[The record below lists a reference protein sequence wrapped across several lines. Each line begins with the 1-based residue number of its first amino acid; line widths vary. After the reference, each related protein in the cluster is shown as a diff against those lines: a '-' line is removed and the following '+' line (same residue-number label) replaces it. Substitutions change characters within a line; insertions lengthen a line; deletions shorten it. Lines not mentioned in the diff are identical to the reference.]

1 MPGNPLQIL
10 YRNPALTQAQILSLQ
25 KEFGLDQ
32 PVWYQYLAFM
42 ANSLQGQF
50 GISIYYRGPVSEV
63 LFPALINS
71 MILLVPA
78 TFLSILLGIGTG
90 KLAAWRRGT
99 VVDAFTTGLSMA
111 LYSIPT
117 FWLGGIFILLAIYVG
132 GIPVFGMFT
141 IGTAYPSPLDQ
152 LIDLL
157 SHLLLPLAT
166 LTIVL
171 FGEFTIIMRN
181 ALIDILS
188 EDYIVFA
195 RSKGASDHRIMQRHA
210 YPNAQLPMI
219 SIIAVNV
226 GLVVGGA
233 ILTEVV
239 FSWPG
244 VGLLIYDSITARDYP
259 VLQAAFLVVAI
270 SVVVA
275 NLVADLLYG
284 VFDPRIRY
292 A

>member
-1 MPGNPLQIL
+1 MPGNPIQIL
-10 YRNPALTQAQILSLQ
+10 YRNPALTQAQILTLQ

-32 PVWYQYLAFM
+32 PIWVQYGLFIV
-42 ANSLQGQF
+42 NSLQGQF
-50 GISIYYRGPVSEV
+50 GISIYYRQPVSGV
-63 LFPALINS
+63 LFPALVNS
-71 MILLVPA
+71 MVLLVPA

-90 KLAAWRRGT
+90 KLAAWRRGSLT
-99 VVDAFTTGLSMA
+99 DAVTTGLSMA

-117 FWLGGIFILLAIYVG
+117 FWLGGIFILFAVYIG
-132 GIPVFGMFT
+132 GIPVFGMETIPPFT
-141 IGTAYPSPLDQ
+141 NPLEQAVD
-152 LIDLL
+152 IL

-195 RSKGASDHRIMQRHA
+195 RSKGASDRRIMQRHA

-244 VGLLIYDSITARDYP
+244 VGLLIYNSITSRDYP
-259 VLQAAFLVVAI
+259 ILQAAFLVVAI

>member
-1 MPGNPLQIL
+1 
-10 YRNPALTQAQILSLQ
+10 
-25 KEFGLDQ
+25 
-32 PVWYQYLAFM
+32 
-42 ANSLQGQF
+42 
-50 GISIYYRGPVSEV
+50 
-63 LFPALINS
+63 
-71 MILLVPA
+71 
-78 TFLSILLGIGTG
+78 
-90 KLAAWRRGT
+90 
-99 VVDAFTTGLSMA
+99 
-111 LYSIPT
+111 
-117 FWLGGIFILLAIYVG
+117 
-132 GIPVFGMFT
+132 GIPVFGMYT
-141 IGTAYPSPLDQ
+141 IGAAYPSVLDQ
-152 LIDLL
+152 GVDLL

-171 FGEFTIIMRN
+171 YGEFTIIMRN

-195 RSKGASDHRIMQRHA
+195 RSKGASDRRIMQRHA

-244 VGLLIYDSITARDYP
+244 VGLLIYSSITARDYP
-259 VLQAAFLVVAI
+259 ILQAAFLVVAI

-292 A
+292 G